1 MFAFN
6 KTIKKVP
13 LQENMGGNM
22 WRHTALMVMWMVGG
36 KRGINSL
43 IAYFIN
49 NFSNVKK
56 IKKSKKL
63 K

>member
-13 LQENMGGNM
+13 LQENIGGNM
-22 WRHTALMVMWMVGG
+22 WRHTALMVIWMVGG

-43 IAYFIN
+43 IAYF
-49 NFSNVKK
+49 SNAKK
-56 IKKSKKL
+56 IKKTIASKKAA
-63 K
+63 